1 MSQLN
6 IMGKLNIKRTTNTM
20 FLSANTVQEVD
31 QADLGSWVVMVG
43 LVKVLIRMER
53 AGSGSLL
60 TFSLSVS
67 KSES

>member
-1 MSQLN
+1 
-6 IMGKLNIKRTTNTM
+6 MGKLNIKRTTNTM